1 MSPVKAT
8 VSLPCSASSKALAID
23 ERDMKLPA
31 SRAHVTILLERES
44 AIVLIL
50 DLLVPRSGGFCS
62 PDVAF
67 DEKKLDTEDR
77 A

>member
-1 MSPVKAT
+1 
-8 VSLPCSASSKALAID
+8 
-23 ERDMKLPA
+23 MKLPA

-62 PDVAF
+62 PDVVF
-67 DEKKLDTEDR
+67 DERKLDTEGCG
-77 A
+77 